1 MSKKSVLVV
10 ASLAYDGIET
20 IENKVDNVLGGAG
33 TYICLSL
40 KNFSSEYSI
49 VSVVGK
55 DFKEE
60 DLNLLKSCGV
70 DISGIKIEKNNKTF
84 YWSCIYTDNFKERI
98 TTKTELNVMESFNPI
113 ISENKSNP
121 DILLLG
127 NLHPEIQLS
136 AINQLNNKPSAI
148 ILDTMNY
155 WIENFWDTV
164 KEVISNVDIISIN
177 DEEARQLTGEYSLVK
192 AAEKI
197 HELGPQYIIIKKGE
211 HGALLFHDSKIFC
224 APALPLEEV
233 FDPTGAGDSFAGGF
247 TGYLTQT
254 GDISFRNM
262 KSAVI
267 YASAMASFTVEKF
280 GTESLINYSSH
291 SMDNRLKA
299 FKELT
304 TFDIEIQ

>member
-177 DEEARQLTGEYSLVK
+177 DEESQMITGHQDLKK
-192 AAEKI
+192 AAEVLHKM
-197 HELGPQYIIIKKGE
+197 GPRYVIIKKGKD
-211 HGALLFHDSKIFC
+211 GAELFNYEKRYVAS
-224 APALPLEEV
+224 AYEV
-233 FDPTGAGDSFAGGF
+233 DRVIDPTGAGDCFIGGI
-247 TGYLTQT
+247 TGYLSQSSEV
-254 GDISFRNM
+254 SFEYI
-262 KSAVI
+262 KSAI
-267 YASAMASFTVEKF
+267 DYGTSLASFNVENMATKN
-280 GTESLINYSSH
+280 LLNL
-291 SMDNRLKA
+291 SMS
-299 FKELT
+299 
-304 TFDIEIQ
+304 DIEKRINKLK

>member
-20 IENKVDNVLGGAG
+20 PKNKIDNVLGGAG

-40 KNFSSEYSI
+40 KNFSSKYSI

-55 DFKEE
+55 DFKTE
-60 DLNLLKSCGV
+60 DLNLLENCGI

-113 ISENKSNP
+113 ISENKSYP

-164 KEVISNVDIISIN
+164 KEVISKVDIISIN
-177 DEEARQLTGEYSLVK
+177 DEESEMITGHKDLK
-192 AAEKI
+192 QAAKV
-197 HELGPQYIIIKKGE
+197 LNNMGPKYVIIKKGKD
-211 HGALLFHDSKIFC
+211 GAELFNYEKRYFASAYSVDKVI
-224 APALPLEEV
+224 
-233 FDPTGAGDSFAGGF
+233 DPTGAGDCFIGGI
-247 TGYLTQT
+247 TGYLSQSSEV
-254 GDISFRNM
+254 SFESI
-262 KSAVI
+262 KSAI
-267 YASAMASFTVEKF
+267 NYGTSLASFNVENMATKN
-280 GTESLINYSSH
+280 LLNL
-291 SMDNRLKA
+291 SMS
-299 FKELT
+299 
-304 TFDIEIQ
+304 DIEKRINKLR

>member
-10 ASLAYDGIET
+10 ASLAYDGIDT

-60 DLNLLKSCGV
+60 DLNLLENCGV
-70 DISGIKIEKNNKTF
+70 DISGIKIEQNNKTF

-113 ISENKSNP
+113 ISKNKSNP

-164 KEVISNVDIISIN
+164 KEVISKVDIISIN
-177 DEEARQLTGEYSLVK
+177 DEESEMITGHKDLKK
-192 AAEKI
+192 AAEVLHKM
-197 HELGPQYIIIKKGE
+197 GPRYVIIKKGKD
-211 HGALLFHDSKIFC
+211 GAELFNYEKRYVAS
-224 APALPLEEV
+224 AYEV
-233 FDPTGAGDSFAGGF
+233 DKVIDPTGAGDCFIGGI
-247 TGYLTQT
+247 TGYLSQASEV
-254 GDISFRNM
+254 SFESI
-262 KSAVI
+262 KSAI
-267 YASAMASFTVEKF
+267 DYGTSLASFNVENMATKN
-280 GTESLINYSSH
+280 LLNL
-291 SMDNRLKA
+291 SMS
-299 FKELT
+299 
-304 TFDIEIQ
+304 DIEKRINKLK